1 MPAPLRVEFL
11 TRQGCGLC
19 AKALSLLDRLAPEYH
34 VEVATLDI
42 DGDPALL
49 REFDWRVPVVRVDG
63 RVLCEGLI
71 TEADLRAALAP
82 MAGARR

>member
-1 MPAPLRVEFL
+1 MTAPLPVEFL

-19 AKALSLLDRLAPEYH
+19 EKAFSLLAVLAAEHRL
-34 VEVATLDI
+34 EVTSVDI

-49 REFDWRVPVVRVDG
+49 REFDWRVPVVRVGG

-71 TEADLRAALAP
+71 TEADLRVALVP
-82 MAGARR
+82 LAGTRR